1 MFDFIISRKSQVKKN
16 VYFGGEPKD
25 GSFNAGDHLSKI
37 VVQQML
43 ALKDLE
49 LTQKINVKIINGNWF
64 RYALR

>member
-1 MFDFIISRKSQVKKN
+1 MFDFIISRKSQEKKC
-16 VYFGGEPKD
+16 VFWWEPKD

-49 LTQKINVKIINGNWF
+49 LTQKINVKNK
-64 RYALR
+64 L